1 MNINCILSILAI
13 LIAFFV
19 INSFYL
25 KYNYQ
30 KLSPVKIIDKSRNIR
45 QRVLDKSFRNV
56 HELDSRY
63 RYSELPPVNPMVNGS
78 FVETNIP
85 CSSDLYSSQTY
96 TTPYT
101 LLDQPDNITNE
112 LNYSGG
118 SASIIKVPL
127 QYNEP
132 FEEPLRTQAILV
144 NDFNKIKYGTC

>member
-13 LIAFFV
+13 LIVFFIV
-19 INSFYL
+19 NSIYL

-30 KLSPVKIIDKSRNIR
+30 KMSPITIINKSKNIR
-45 QRVLDKSFRNV
+45 QRVLDKSFHNV

-85 CSSDLYSSQTY
+85 SSSDLYSSQTY
-96 TTPYT
+96 NTPYT
-101 LLDQPDNITNE
+101 LLDQPENNTNE

-118 SASIIKVPL
+118 STTIIKIPL

-144 NDFNKIKYGTC
+144 NDFNKIKYGQC

>member
-13 LIAFFV
+13 LIAFFLV
-19 INSFYL
+19 SSIYL

-30 KLSPVKIIDKSRNIR
+30 KMSPITIINKSRNIR
-45 QRVLDKSFRNV
+45 QRVLDNSFHNV

-63 RYSELPPVNPMVNGS
+63 RYPELPPVNPMVNGS
-78 FVETNIP
+78 FVETSIP
-85 CSSDLYSSQTY
+85 SSSDLYSSQTY

-118 SASIIKVPL
+118 STNMIKIPL